1 MRKIEKVPVS
11 NLGEYMQVMNDNL
24 EIGTKWAGKITR
36 ANRRVA
42 FLSMIGIAWSAYT
55 WKRVSDMEEKL
66 NKVIEETENR
76 SE

>member
-11 NLGEYMQVMNDNL
+11 NLGEYMQVMNNNL
-24 EIGTKWAGKITR
+24 EIGIKWAGKITR

-42 FLSMIGIAWSAYT
+42 FLYLIGIAWSAYT

-66 NKVIEETENR
+66 NNVTEDTENR